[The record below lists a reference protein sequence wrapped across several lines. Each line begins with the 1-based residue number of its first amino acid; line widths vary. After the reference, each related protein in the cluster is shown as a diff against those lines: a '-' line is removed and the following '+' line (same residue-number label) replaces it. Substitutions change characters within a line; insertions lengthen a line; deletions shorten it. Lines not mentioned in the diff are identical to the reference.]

1 MVDAALIYDGD
12 CPLCT
17 KAVEWVQAHARP
29 GAIEVVPCQAEER
42 AVRFPQVSSEDC
54 MRAVQLVYPDGR
66 VYSGEAA
73 LPHLFHLMGGRW
85 AWFARF
91 FGLPGVSLLA
101 PRVYRWVAA
110 HRYAL
115 SRFVVQK
122 DPCKEDTCGGANDFD
137 AEGRE

>member
-1 MVDAALIYDGD
+1 VEAVLIYDGD

-17 KAVEWVQAHARP
+17 KAVRWVQAHARS
-29 GAIEVVPCQAEER
+29 GVIEVLPCQAEER
-42 AVRFPQVSSEDC
+42 GARFPQVSGEDC
-54 MRAVQLVYPDGR
+54 MRSVQLVYADGR

-91 FGLPGVSLLA
+91 FGLPGVSLIG
-101 PRVYRWVAA
+101 PRVYHWVAA

-122 DPCKEDTCGGANDFD
+122 DPGKEDPCGAANDCD
-137 AEGRE
+137 VEGRE